1 MRCGVFVWAA
11 HAQLRAP
18 SARLS
23 VHLPAFGFSAH
34 VRHDN
39 RCVSTRRPLSFRLR
53 HPCLYAPLPPTPAHP
68 TDVNP
73 NNILVRADGS
83 VALSDFGLAVSIS
96 PDGEYVGDKCGGTMH
111 FGAPEV
117 AMRNEYIGGSIP
129 WPFVED
135 YRRASGAEPPT
146 PLPPLTRAVDIWS
159 LGALAVCLMVT
170 GTDWNLQ
177 DEYVRCGRALP
188 AYVPEPMVE
197 LIRECTADVAALRP
211 SAQQVLARL
220 AAMQIHMPQFEA
232 AADAVRAAAAA
243 AAVQADAATEAGM
256 QQLEQAMVDMLSL

>member
-1 MRCGVFVWAA
+1 M
-11 HAQLRAP
+11 
-18 SARLS
+18 
-23 VHLPAFGFSAH
+23 
-34 VRHDN
+34 
-39 RCVSTRRPLSFRLR
+39 
-53 HPCLYAPLPPTPAHP
+53 
-68 TDVNP
+68 NP